1 MTLHQKQ
8 DDRPRITSFFKSKLR
23 SLYSL
28 DKFSLILI
36 IVSSVLLTV
45 FIIAPIV
52 TVILNAFEEPNG
64 GIGFQNFINFWATPS
79 FRRGLQNSLI
89 CAFLTLGTTSIIGI
103 PVAYVM
109 TRYEFPLKRLFN
121 LLTILPLMVPP
132 FVGALA
138 LTNMLGR
145 NGAITNFLQSAF
157 NLPLEG
163 GLLLPNIAGIVF
175 IQTFHLW
182 PLIYLNTSASLS
194 KIDPTLEE
202 SARNLGASGF
212 KLFRRITLPLALPG
226 FAAGALLVF
235 LWSLADIGTPIMT
248 NFTEYSVFQAY
259 KELTIQ
265 EGYKAMASVISI
277 VITAISAV
285 ALLIVNRYVGLKEYA
300 TTRAGAAPRAIQKQ
314 AGNNASLV
322 IVLCLS
328 LLVIVSVIPHLGT
341 IVMAFTLDPA
351 YGEWLPRGVTLEFLT
366 QTFGDPTSSLAVA
379 NSLIY
384 SFLASFIDIFLGAMI
399 AYLVIRKNFLGKSFL
414 DFISMMP
421 FAIPGVV
428 MGLGYIYLFSRPI
441 IGNFRLTSIWYI
453 LVISYAMRRLPYSVR
468 SSNAVLRQVHE
479 SLEEAAR
486 NMGASRLKT
495 LTMITIPLIMPGLI
509 AGAILTFINSFTEV
523 STSLL
528 LKPLIGPLG
537 FYARPLTL
545 QILLEAKGGPT
556 AIKMAA
562 CLGLVQIIVTSV
574 GLYITNKLLGGK
586 AGLAFGG

>member
-1 MTLHQKQ
+1 MTSHQKT
-8 DDRPRITSFFKSKLR
+8 DVNTRIASYLQSKLTLLR
-23 SLYSL
+23 SL
-28 DKFSLILI
+28 DRFSLILI
-36 IVSSVLLTV
+36 LVSTALLTI
-45 FIIAPIV
+45 FIIAPIA
-52 TVILNAFEEPNG
+52 TVVFNAFEEPNG
-64 GIGFQNFINFWATPS
+64 TIGFQNFINFWATPS
-79 FRRGLQNSLI
+79 FRRGLQNSVI
-89 CAFLTLGTTSIIGI
+89 CAFLTLGTTSVIGI

-109 TRYEFPLKRLFN
+109 TRYDFPAKRLFN

-145 NGAITNFLQSAF
+145 NGAITNFLQST
-157 NLPLEG
+157 LSIPLEG

-212 KLFRRITLPLALPG
+212 KLFRKITLPLSLPG

-265 EGYKAMASVISI
+265 EGYKAMASVIAI
-277 VITAISAV
+277 VITAISAL
-285 ALLIVNRYVGLKEYA
+285 ALLTVNRYVGLKEYA
-300 TTRAGAAPRAIQKQ
+300 TTRAGAAPRAIQKR
-314 AGNNASLV
+314 AGKKAS
-322 IVLCLS
+322 VLILISLS
-328 LLVIVSVIPHLGT
+328 LLVVISIIPHLGT
-341 IVMAFTLDPA
+341 VVMAFTLGPA

-384 SFLASFIDIFLGAMI
+384 SFLASFVDIFLGAMI
-399 AYLVIRKNFLGKSFL
+399 AYLLVRKNFLGKSFL

-453 LVISYAMRRLPYSVR
+453 LVISYSMRRLPYSVR
-468 SSNAVLRQVHE
+468 SSTAVLRQVHE
-479 SLEEAAR
+479 SLEESAR

-495 LTMITIPLIMPGLI
+495 LTLITIPLIMPGLI

-556 AIKMAA
+556 AIKIAA

-574 GLYITNKLLGGK
+574 GLYLTNKLLGGK

>member
-1 MTLHQKQ
+1 MTVYQKE
-8 DDRPRITSFFKSKLR
+8 DFKARISSFIISKLTLLR
-23 SLYSL
+23 SL
-28 DKFSLILI
+28 DRFSLVMV
-36 IVSSVLLTV
+36 IVLTVLLTI
-45 FIIAPIV
+45 FIIAPIA
-52 TVILNAFEEPNG
+52 TVVFNAFEEPNG
-64 GIGFQNFINFWATPS
+64 TIGFQNFINFWATPS
-79 FRRGLQNSLI
+79 FRRGLQNSII
-89 CAFLTLGTTSIIGI
+89 CAFLTLGTTSVIGI

-109 TRYEFPLKRLFN
+109 TRYDFPAKRLFN
-121 LLTILPLMVPP
+121 LLTIIPLMVPP

-138 LTNMLGR
+138 LTGLLGR
-145 NGAITNFLQSAF
+145 NGGITNFLQSTL
-157 NLPLEG
+157 NISLEG

-202 SARNLGASGF
+202 SARNLGATGF
-212 KLFRRITLPLALPG
+212 RLFRKITLPLALPG
-226 FAAGALLVF
+226 FVAGALLVF

-277 VITAISAV
+277 VITVISAL
-285 ALLIVNRYVGLKEYA
+285 ALLTVNRYVGLKEYA
-300 TTRAGAAPRAIQKQ
+300 TTRAGAAPRAIQKR
-314 AGNNASLV
+314 AGKKGSIV
-322 IVLCLS
+322 ILISLS
-328 LLVIVSVIPHLGT
+328 LLVIISIIPHLGT
-341 IVMAFTLDPA
+341 IMMAFTLNPA
-351 YGEWLPRGVTLEFLT
+351 YGEWLPRGVTLEFLA

-384 SFLASFIDIFLGAMI
+384 SFLASFFDIFLGLMI
-399 AYLVIRKNFLGKSFL
+399 AYLLVRKKFLGKSLL

-453 LVISYAMRRLPYSVR
+453 LVISYSMRRLPYSVR
-468 SSNAVLRQVHE
+468 SSHAVLRQVHE

-486 NMGASRLKT
+486 NMGASRRKT

-545 QILLEAKGGPT
+545 QILLEAKGGPS
-556 AIKMAA
+556 AIKIAA
-562 CLGLVQIIVTSV
+562 CLGLVQIIVTSI

>member
-1 MTLHQKQ
+1 MSTA
-8 DDRPRITSFFKSKLR
+8 
-23 SLYSL
+23 
-28 DKFSLILI
+28 
-36 IVSSVLLTV
+36 LLTI
-45 FIIAPIV
+45 FIIAPIA
-52 TVILNAFEEPNG
+52 TVVFNAFEEPNG
-64 GIGFQNFINFWATPS
+64 TIGFQNFINFWATPS
-79 FRRGLQNSLI
+79 FRRGLQNSVI
-89 CAFLTLGTTSIIGI
+89 CAFLTLGTTSVIGI

-109 TRYEFPLKRLFN
+109 TRYDFPAKRLFN

-145 NGAITNFLQSAF
+145 NGAITNFLQSSL

-212 KLFRRITLPLALPG
+212 TLFRKITLPLSLPG

-265 EGYKAMASVISI
+265 EGYKAMASVIAI
-277 VITAISAV
+277 VITAISAL
-285 ALLIVNRYVGLKEYA
+285 ALLTVNRYVGLKEYA
-300 TTRAGAAPRAIQKQ
+300 TTRAGAAPRAIQKS
-314 AGNNASLV
+314 AGKKAS
-322 IVLCLS
+322 VLILISLS
-328 LLVIVSVIPHLGT
+328 LLVVISIIPHLGT
-341 IVMAFTLDPA
+341 VVMAFTLGPA

-384 SFLASFIDIFLGAMI
+384 SFLASFVDIFLGAMI
-399 AYLVIRKNFLGKSFL
+399 AYLLVRKNFLGKSFL

-453 LVISYAMRRLPYSVR
+453 LVISYSMRRLPYSVR
-468 SSNAVLRQVHE
+468 SSTAVLRQVHE
-479 SLEEAAR
+479 SLEESAR

-495 LTMITIPLIMPGLI
+495 LTLITIPLIMPGLI

-556 AIKMAA
+556 AIKIAA

-574 GLYITNKLLGGK
+574 GLYLTNKLLGGK